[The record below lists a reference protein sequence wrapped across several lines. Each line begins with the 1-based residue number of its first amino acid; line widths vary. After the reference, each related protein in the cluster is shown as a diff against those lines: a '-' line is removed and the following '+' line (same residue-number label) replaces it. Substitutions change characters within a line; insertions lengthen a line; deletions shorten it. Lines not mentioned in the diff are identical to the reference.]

1 LLRRLFALLV
11 LVAFVLFVMA
21 QTIRPSLQNRPA
33 RAEIQAPPEVRAI
46 LERRCYACHSDQARL
61 SWFDYIAPGYWLV
74 VHDVREAR
82 RHLNFDEIGAKPLA
96 VQQAELYEAVNQVQ
110 LGAMPLASYRA
121 VHPGAAMTQEELAT
135 LKAYLA
141 PFAPAKEPTTPM
153 AEMSTTSPV
162 GSVRPSLNGVPYFSD
177 YKNWRVV
184 STTDRGD
191 NKTLRIITGND
202 VAIHAIETRQTNP
215 WPDGTA
221 FAKIALQAVDD
232 GQGHIHAGKFVQVEF
247 MVKDHRQYAKTVGW
261 GFARWRGDDLK
272 PYGENAQFAGECV
285 GCHQPV
291 RDNDY
296 VYTLPIPREG
306 GEMAGLPPVEG
317 GKR

>member
-1 LLRRLFALLV
+1 MWRRLVV
-11 LVAFVLFVMA
+11 LSLSLGIVLFLLA

-33 RAEIQAPPEVRAI
+33 RAQIQAPAQVREI

-61 SWFDYIAPGYWLV
+61 SWFDHVAPGYWLV
-74 VHDVREAR
+74 VHDVRCAR
-82 RHLNFDEIGAKPLA
+82 RHLNFDEIGAKPVA
-96 VQQAELYEAVNQVQ
+96 AQQAELYEAVNQVQ
-110 LGAMPLASYRA
+110 LGAMPLASYRTL
-121 VHPGAAMTQEELAT
+121 HPDAAMTPEELAV

-141 PFAPAKEPTTPM
+141 PFAAAQQPTAPM
-153 AEMSTTSPV
+153 AATAVSAPAMGP
-162 GSVRPSLNGVPYFSD
+162 VRPSLNEVPYFPD
-177 YKNWRVV
+177 YKSWRVV

-215 WPDGTA
+215 WPDGTV

-247 MVKDHRQYAKTVGW
+247 MEKNATRYAKTVGW
-261 GFARWRGDDLK
+261 GFARWRGGDLK
-272 PYGENAQFAGECV
+272 PYGESADFANECV
-285 GCHQPV
+285 SCHRPV

-296 VYTLPIPREG
+296 VYTLPIPRTMG
-306 GEMAGLPPVEG
+306 GAQ
-317 GKR
+317 